1 MFLTGNQIEYI
12 TINVRHYMLLSY
24 VKFSRYKMDMKF
36 DKDSLAVEQK
46 NTWSKNPTY
55 SFKFRNWLFGAT
67 NIVKN
72 SGKEK
77 YVYSGYGITF
87 SSTDWWSFDNVTARN
102 VMILDVDKSSSL
114 HAETCKINFLILT
127 LGQIYGN

>member
-1 MFLTGNQIEYI
+1 MAKIYLGKESYLQFQI
-12 TINVRHYMLLSY
+12 
-24 VKFSRYKMDMKF
+24 
-36 DKDSLAVEQK
+36 QK
-46 NTWSKNPTY
+46 
-55 SFKFRNWLFGAT
+55 LIIEAT

-72 SGKEK
+72 SDKEK

-102 VMILDVDKSSSL
+102 VMIFDVDKSSSL
-114 HAETCKINFLILT
+114 HAETCKNNFLILT